1 MRFSSLAYFPFTGRY
16 KIRDPTRLGWL
27 TLGPMSDP
35 DHRITELEIRLAHS
49 ERTVEQ
55 LHEVT
60 LLLKG
65 DLDRLARKF
74 EELQERLDAGGPEVG
89 PADDRPPHW

>member
-1 MRFSSLAYFPFTGRY
+1 
-16 KIRDPTRLGWL
+16 
-27 TLGPMSDP
+27 MSDS
-35 DHRITELEIRLAHS
+35 DQRLTELEIRLSHS

-55 LHEVT
+55 LHEVV

-65 DLDRLARKF
+65 DLERLGRKF
-74 EELQERLDAGGPEVG
+74 EELQEQMESSSQETG

>member
-1 MRFSSLAYFPFTGRY
+1 MTDNEP
-16 KIRDPTRLGWL
+16 RL
-27 TLGPMSDP
+27 D
-35 DHRITELEIRLAHS
+35 ELEIRLSHS

-55 LHEVT
+55 LHEVV

-74 EELQERLDAGGPEVG
+74 EELKDQMETGGQETG